1 MKDARLCS
9 LKGEGDWERYN
20 QIWMKQEFWVKKA
33 EGVLKGFGFPGAY
46 GGILN
51 GMGESCQ
58 EEKWRWKER

>member
-1 MKDARLCS
+1 M
-9 LKGEGDWERYN
+9 
-20 QIWMKQEFWVKKA
+20 KKA